1 MPVTVTRCP
10 LCEDNRSTTFDQRDF
25 RGYQVVNKLCR
36 NCGLVYQSPQM
47 TESELEIFYR
57 SEYRQVY
64 QGSEDPAKKDLAVQK
79 ARAEILTNVL
89 KSAGVEKIRRF
100 ADIGSSSGLL
110 LEKIR
115 HDYQCQVIGIEPGE
129 AYRDYSDNKGLK
141 IYESLESV
149 RRAGEA
155 AFDLISMIH
164 VLEHISDPVEYLKQL
179 RKTFLSSDGKILI
192 EVPNLYAHDC
202 FEIAHLTSFSRH
214 TLHEVMKKAGY
225 STLFLQIH
233 GQPRSNIIPLYITLI
248 AAPLAQESDDFKVNI
263 ERWIRLKRRAGMM
276 HRRIIQRLFPNQA
289 WLPEYRG

>member
-1 MPVTVTRCP
+1 MPESITNCP
-10 LCEDNRSTTFDQRDF
+10 LCNERKSSFFDRRDF
-25 RGYQVVNKLCR
+25 RDHQVVNRLCS
-36 NCGLVYQSPQM
+36 NCGLVYQSPRM
-47 TESELEIFYR
+47 TVSELDKFYR
-57 SEYRQVY
+57 SEYRRLY
-64 QGSEDPAKKDLAVQK
+64 QGSEDPAKKDLSVQK
-79 ARAEILTNVL
+79 ARAEILENVL
-89 KSAGVEKIRRF
+89 KSAGVEKIRRY

-115 HDYQCQVIGIEPGE
+115 DDYRCQVIGIEPGE
-129 AYRDYSDNKGLK
+129 AYREYAENKGLK

-155 AFDLISMIH
+155 AFDLISIIH

-225 STLFLQIH
+225 STQFLQVY
-233 GQPRSNIIPLYITLI
+233 GQPRSNIIPLYILLI
-248 AAPLAQESDDFKVNI
+248 AVPLAEESVQNKVEI
-263 ERWIRLKRRAGMM
+263 ERWVRLKRRTGMM
-276 HRRIIQRLFPNQA
+276 QRRIIQRLFPNQA

>member
-1 MPVTVTRCP
+1 MSLTVTRCP
-10 LCEDNRSTTFDQRDF
+10 LCENNRSTTFDQRDF

-36 NCGLVYQSPQM
+36 NCGLVYQSPRM
-47 TESELEIFYR
+47 TNSELQIFYR

-64 QGSEDPAKKDLAVQK
+64 QGSKAPAKKDLAVQK
-79 ARAEILTNVL
+79 ARSEILANVL
-89 KSAGVEKIRRF
+89 EAAGVEKIRRY

-110 LEKIR
+110 LEKI
-115 HDYQCQVIGIEPGE
+115 HEDFQCQVIGIEPGE
-129 AYRDYSDNKGLK
+129 AYRDYSENKGLK
-141 IYESLESV
+141 IYDSLDSV

-179 RKTFLSSDGKILI
+179 RKTFLSSDGNILI

-225 STLFLQIH
+225 STKFLQIH

-248 AAPLAQESDDFKVNI
+248 AAPLAQESDHFKVEI
-263 ERWIRLKRRAGMM
+263 ERWIQVKRRSGLM

-289 WLPEYRG
+289 WLLEYRG

>member
-1 MPVTVTRCP
+1 
-10 LCEDNRSTTFDQRDF
+10 
-25 RGYQVVNKLCR
+25 
-36 NCGLVYQSPQM
+36 M
-47 TESELEIFYR
+47 TESELENFYR

-64 QGSEDPAKKDLAVQK
+64 QGSEDPVKKDLTVQK
-79 ARAEILTNVL
+79 ARAEILANVL
-89 KSAGVEKIRRF
+89 KSGGVEKIRRF

-141 IYESLESV
+141 IYESLKSV

-164 VLEHISDPVEYLKQL
+164 VLEHISDPAEYLKQL
-179 RKTFLSSDGKILI
+179 RKTLLSSDGKILI

-289 WLPEYRG
+289 WLPEYRS